1 MSLLWISGI
10 LGRFVNILSTNDK
23 YFLFNRENL
32 LQSIQIQFSKKQK
45 FLSQFLAAFVKCI
58 LNIQLFNR

>member
-1 MSLLWISGI
+1 MSLLWISGT
-10 LGRFVNILSTNDK
+10 LGRFVNILPTNDK

>member
-10 LGRFVNILSTNDK
+10 LGRFVNILPANDK

-45 FLSQFLAAFVKCI
+45 FLSQFLAAFLKCI

>member
-10 LGRFVNILSTNDK
+10 LGRFVNILPANDK

>member
-10 LGRFVNILSTNDK
+10 LGRFVNILPTNDK